1 MSQDLITQKAPCPY
15 LTPSFIN
22 TAFREEDPV
31 IQMVQDESRHILYT
45 RSEKA
50 SINIDDLGTDGQSMS
65 RVAAINISSIVQSA
79 ANIARTVNRS
89 SFKSLFCIAPIE
101 LS

>member
-1 MSQDLITQKAPCPY
+1 LSHLIPP
-15 LTPSFIN
+15 FIN
-22 TAFREEDPV
+22 TAFSEEGPV